1 MSFGRGPVSLHELTA
16 LQVDPNNRRAK
27 VMPQSAK
34 QASGTYNRTGNIVTS
49 RPFIVPRKRALTPEG
64 ADEDTLLEPLN
75 GGAERL
81 EAEHHI
87 PRKKRKKEHIPSDVL
102 PFLHPSPPRNA
113 SRVERRSD
121 ENELPSSDLLKAIHH
136 FASTYYDERGILV
149 ASGVAWRKEK
159 YKREAARKIQKDGRT
174 ASSSKTG
181 RKGTS
186 SNPKEKEAANMSS
199 RESGTDDEED
209 QETGE
214 EKKGNDGGDE
224 GEEQD
229 EHESEG
235 EGDEDEEEDEDEEG
249 GTEEVEEK
257 DTEGSEYND
266 SNAEGTSSGL
276 EEPQKR
282 SALSK
287 TTNMRNR
294 RKAHSKKRRAKG
306 IVDMYRAFDG
316 TGIINEY
323 AKTKPGVL
331 LQSLITS
338 RIDRPPPD
346 PIEWEAHRLEE
357 EERLKKALERARR
370 RKQKTEAADQEDAV
384 RPREEESGS
393 EADKVEAGDED
404 DDKDDDDGDDK
415 DDGENGSPDSRRG
428 MEVEYSDEEEADDDE
443 SDESSTE

>member
-49 RPFIVPRKRALTPEG
+49 RSSIVPRKRALTPEG

-81 EAEHHI
+81 EVEHHL
-87 PRKKRKKEHIPSDVL
+87 PKKKRKKEHIPSDVL

-149 ASGVAWRKEK
+149 GSGVAWRKEK
-159 YKREAARKIQKDGRT
+159 YKREAARKIQKDGRI
-174 ASSSKTG
+174 ASSSKFGAKRTG
-181 RKGTS
+181 SKTKGGET
-186 SNPKEKEAANMSS
+186 PDISS

-214 EKKGNDGGDE
+214 EKQSNDEVGEDEEQDEDE
-224 GEEQD
+224 GEE
-229 EHESEG
+229 
-235 EGDEDEEEDEDEEG
+235 DEDDEEDEDEEDKD
-249 GTEEVEEK
+249 EEVEEK

-294 RKAHSKKRRAKG
+294 RKVHSKKRRAKG

-316 TGIINEY
+316 Y
-323 AKTKPGVL
+323 ANSGVL

-384 RPREEESGS
+384 LPREGSGS
-393 EADKVEAGDED
+393 EADKVEGGDSEADEEEDDKDED
-404 DDKDDDDGDDK
+404 DDEDDK
-415 DDGENGSPDSRRG
+415 YDRENGSPDSRRE
-428 MEVEYSDEEEADDDE
+428 MEVEYSDEEGADDDE
-443 SDESSTE
+443 SDESVTE